1 MTAKKAIVK
10 AKIENELVEL
20 LVKSGVENIYME
32 DGTTTLASKL
42 ATMVADIGERAKSTD
57 VAAQIQAAIDGLIN
71 GAPAT
76 YDTLKEIADYLAAH
90 QDEYVALVQT
100 VAGKVDK
107 VEGKGLSTNDFT
119 DAYKAMLDGLGSLA
133 SKNSVSEAD
142 LDVTLAEK
150 VNAATEGNHSHANK
164 AVLDGITAEK
174 VEAWDGKPDVYIQA
188 SQPTTMKENDIWIQ
202 TLE

>member
-57 VAAQIQAAIDGLIN
+57 VTAQIQAAIDGLIN

-76 YDTLKEIADYLAAH
+76 YDTLKEIADYLATH

-119 DAYKAMLDGLGSLA
+119 DTYKAMLDGLGSLA

-142 LDVTLAEK
+142 LDVTLAKK
-150 VNAATEGNHSHANK
+150 VNAAAEGNHSHANK

>member
-150 VNAATEGNHSHANK
+150 VNAAAEGNHSHANK

>member
-76 YDTLKEIADYLAAH
+76 YDTLKEIADYLATH
-90 QDEYVALVQT
+90 QDEYTALVQN

-142 LDVTLAEK
+142 LDVALAEK
-150 VNAATEGNHSHANK
+150 VNAAAEGNHSHANK

>member
-76 YDTLKEIADYLAAH
+76 YDTLKEIADYLATH
-90 QDEYVALVQT
+90 QDEYTALVQT

-107 VEGKGLSTNDFT
+107 VEGKGLSANDFT

-142 LDVTLAEK
+142 LDVALAEK
-150 VNAATEGNHSHANK
+150 VNAAAEGNHSHANK

>member
-76 YDTLKEIADYLAAH
+76 YDTLKEIADYLATH

-142 LDVTLAEK
+142 LDVALAEK
-150 VNAATEGNHSHANK
+150 VNAAAEGNHSHANK

>member
-76 YDTLKEIADYLAAH
+76 YDTLKEIADYLATH

-107 VEGKGLSTNDFT
+107 VEGKGLSANDFT

-142 LDVTLAEK
+142 LDVALAEK
-150 VNAATEGNHSHANK
+150 VNAAAEGNHSHANK

>member
-42 ATMVADIGERAKSTD
+42 ATMVTDISERAKSTD
-57 VAAQIQAAIDGLIN
+57 VAAQIQAAIDDLIN

-76 YDTLKEIADYLAAH
+76 YDTLKEIADYLATH
-90 QDEYVALVQT
+90 QDEYTALVQT

-119 DAYKAMLDGLGSLA
+119 DTYKAMLDGLGSLA

-142 LDVTLAEK
+142 LDVALAEK
-150 VNAATEGNHSHANK
+150 VNAAAEGNHSHANK

-174 VEAWDGKPDVYIQA
+174 VEAWGGKPDVYIQA

>member
-57 VAAQIQAAIDGLIN
+57 VAGQIQGGIDGLIN

-76 YDTLKEIADYLAAH
+76 YDTLKEIADYLVTH

-119 DAYKAMLDGLGSLA
+119 DTYKAMLDGLGSLA

-142 LDVTLAEK
+142 LDVALAKK
-150 VNAATEGNHSHANK
+150 VNAAAEGNHSHANK
-164 AVLDGITAEK
+164 AMLGGITAEK

>member
-42 ATMVADIGERAKSTD
+42 ATMVKDISERAKSTD

-76 YDTLKEIADYLAAH
+76 YDTLKEIADYLATH
-90 QDEYVALVQT
+90 QDEYTALVQN

-142 LDVTLAEK
+142 LDVALAEK
-150 VNAATEGNHSHANK
+150 VNAAAEGNHSHANK

>member
-32 DGTTTLASKL
+32 DGATTLASKL

-57 VAAQIQAAIDGLIN
+57 VAAQIQAAIDDLIN

-76 YDTLKEIADYLAAH
+76 YDTLKEIADYLAIH

-119 DAYKAMLDGLGSLA
+119 DTYKAMLDGLGSLA

-142 LDVTLAEK
+142 LDVALAEK
-150 VNAATEGNHSHANK
+150 VNAAAEGNHSHANK

>member
-76 YDTLKEIADYLAAH
+76 YDTLKEIADYLVTH

-119 DAYKAMLDGLGSLA
+119 DTYKAMLDGLGSLA

-142 LDVTLAEK
+142 LDVALAKK
-150 VNAATEGNHSHANK
+150 VNAAAEGNHSHANK
-164 AVLDGITAEK
+164 AMLGGITAEK

>member
-76 YDTLKEIADYLAAH
+76 YDTLKEIADYLATH
-90 QDEYVALVQT
+90 QDEYTALVQT

-142 LDVTLAEK
+142 LDVALAEK
-150 VNAATEGNHSHANK
+150 VNAAAEGNHSHANK

>member
-57 VAAQIQAAIDGLIN
+57 VTAQIQAAIDGLIN

-76 YDTLKEIADYLAAH
+76 YDTLKEIADYLATH
-90 QDEYVALVQT
+90 QDEYTALVKT

-142 LDVTLAEK
+142 LDVALAEK
-150 VNAATEGNHSHANK
+150 VNAAAEGNHSHTNK

>member
-10 AKIENELVEL
+10 AKIENEIVEL

-42 ATMVADIGERAKSTD
+42 ATMTADISERAKSSD
-57 VAAQIQAAIDGLIN
+57 VTVQIKAAIDDLIG

-76 YDTLKEIADYLAAH
+76 YDTLKEIADYLATH
-90 QDEYVALVQT
+90 QDEYIALVQT

-133 SKNSVSEAD
+133 SKSNVSESD
-142 LDVTLAEK
+142 LDAALAEK
-150 VNAATEGNHSHANK
+150 VNAAAEGNHSHANK
-164 AVLDGITAEK
+164 AVLDGITAEN
-174 VEAWDGKPDVYIQA
+174 VEAWNGKPDVYIQA

>member
-150 VNAATEGNHSHANK
+150 VNAAAECNHSHANK

>member
-107 VEGKGLSTNDFT
+107 VEGKGLSTKDIT
-119 DAYKAMLDGLGSLA
+119 DTNKAMLDGLGSFA
-133 SKNSVSEAD
+133 SKN
-142 LDVTLAEK
+142 
-150 VNAATEGNHSHANK
+150 
-164 AVLDGITAEK
+164 
-174 VEAWDGKPDVYIQA
+174 
-188 SQPTTMKENDIWIQ
+188 
-202 TLE
+202 

>member
-57 VAAQIQAAIDGLIN
+57 VTAQIQAAIDGLIN

-76 YDTLKEIADYLAAH
+76 YDTLKEIADYLATH
-90 QDEYVALVQT
+90 QDEYTALVQT

-107 VEGKGLSTNDFT
+107 VEGKGLSANDFT

-142 LDVTLAEK
+142 LDVALAEK
-150 VNAATEGNHSHANK
+150 VNAAAEGNHSHTNK

>member
-57 VAAQIQAAIDGLIN
+57 VTAQIQAAIDGLIN

-76 YDTLKEIADYLAAH
+76 YDTLKEIADYLATH
-90 QDEYVALVQT
+90 QDEYTALVQT

-107 VEGKGLSTNDFT
+107 VEGKGLSANDFT

-142 LDVTLAEK
+142 LDVALAEK
-150 VNAATEGNHSHANK
+150 VNAAAEGNHSHANK

>member
-1 MTAKKAIVK
+1 
-10 AKIENELVEL
+10 
-20 LVKSGVENIYME
+20 ME

-57 VAAQIQAAIDGLIN
+57 VTAQIQAAIDGLIN

-76 YDTLKEIADYLAAH
+76 YDTLKEIADYLATH
-90 QDEYVALVQT
+90 QDEYTALVQT

-107 VEGKGLSTNDFT
+107 VEGKGLSANDFT

-142 LDVTLAEK
+142 LDVALAEK
-150 VNAATEGNHSHANK
+150 VNAAAEGNHSHANK

>member
-76 YDTLKEIADYLAAH
+76 YDTLKEIADYLATH

-119 DAYKAMLDGLGSLA
+119 DTYKTMLDSLGSLA

-142 LDVTLAEK
+142 LDVALAEK
-150 VNAATEGNHSHANK
+150 VNAAAEGNHSHTNK

>member
-1 MTAKKAIVK
+1 MTAKKATVK
-10 AKIENELVEL
+10 AKIENEIVEL

-42 ATMVADIGERAKSTD
+42 ATMVADIDERAKSTD
-57 VAAQIQAAIDGLIN
+57 VATQIQAAIDGLIN

-76 YDTLKEIADYLAAH
+76 YDTLKEIADYLATH
-90 QDEYVALVQT
+90 QDEYTALVQT

-119 DAYKAMLDGLGSLA
+119 DTYKAMLDGLGSLA

-142 LDVTLAEK
+142 LDVALAEK
-150 VNAATEGNHSHANK
+150 VNAAAEGNHSHANK

>member
-57 VAAQIQAAIDGLIN
+57 VTAQIQAAIDGLIN

-119 DAYKAMLDGLGSLA
+119 DTYKAMLDGLGSLA

-150 VNAATEGNHSHANK
+150 VNAAAEGNHSHANK

>member
-1 MTAKKAIVK
+1 M
-10 AKIENELVEL
+10 
-20 LVKSGVENIYME
+20 KSGVENIYME

-57 VAAQIQAAIDGLIN
+57 VTAQIQAAIDGLIN

-90 QDEYVALVQT
+90 QDEYAALVQT

-107 VEGKGLSTNDFT
+107 VEGKGLSANDFT
-119 DAYKAMLDGLGSLA
+119 DAYKAM
-133 SKNSVSEAD
+133 
-142 LDVTLAEK
+142 
-150 VNAATEGNHSHANK
+150 
-164 AVLDGITAEK
+164 LDGITAEK

>member
-42 ATMVADIGERAKSTD
+42 ATMVTDISERAKSTD

-76 YDTLKEIADYLAAH
+76 YDTLKEIADYLATH
-90 QDEYVALVQT
+90 QDEYTALVQN

-142 LDVTLAEK
+142 LDVALAEK
-150 VNAATEGNHSHANK
+150 VNAAAEGNHSHANK

>member
-76 YDTLKEIADYLAAH
+76 YDTLKEIADYLATH
-90 QDEYVALVQT
+90 QDEYTALVQT

-107 VEGKGLSTNDFT
+107 VEGKGLSANDFT

-150 VNAATEGNHSHANK
+150 VNAAAEGNHSHANK

>member
-57 VAAQIQAAIDGLIN
+57 VTAQIQAAIDGLIN

-90 QDEYVALVQT
+90 QDEYAALVQT

-119 DAYKAMLDGLGSLA
+119 DTYKAMLDGLGSLA

-142 LDVTLAEK
+142 LDVALAEK
-150 VNAATEGNHSHANK
+150 VNAAAEGNHSHANK

>member
-142 LDVTLAEK
+142 LDVALAEK
-150 VNAATEGNHSHANK
+150 VNAAAEGNHSHANK

>member
-42 ATMVADIGERAKSTD
+42 ATMVTDISERAKSTD

-76 YDTLKEIADYLAAH
+76 YDTLKEIADYLATH
-90 QDEYVALVQT
+90 QDEYTALVQN

-133 SKNSVSEAD
+133 SKNSVSEAV
-142 LDVTLAEK
+142 LDVALAEK
-150 VNAATEGNHSHANK
+150 VNAAAEGNHSHANK

>member
-119 DAYKAMLDGLGSLA
+119 DTYKAMLDGLGSLA

-142 LDVTLAEK
+142 LDVALAEK
-150 VNAATEGNHSHANK
+150 VNAAAEGNHSHANK

>member
-76 YDTLKEIADYLAAH
+76 YDTLKEIADYLATH
-90 QDEYVALVQT
+90 QDEYTALVQT

-119 DAYKAMLDGLGSLA
+119 DTYKAMLDGLGSLA

-142 LDVTLAEK
+142 LDVALAEK
-150 VNAATEGNHSHANK
+150 VNAAAEGNHSHANK

>member
-42 ATMVADIGERAKSTD
+42 ATMVTDISERAKSTD

-76 YDTLKEIADYLAAH
+76 YDTLKEIADYLATH
-90 QDEYVALVQT
+90 QDEYTALVQN

-142 LDVTLAEK
+142 LDVALAEK
-150 VNAATEGNHSHANK
+150 VNAAAEGNHSHANK

-174 VEAWDGKPDVYIQA
+174 VEAWDGKPDVYIKA